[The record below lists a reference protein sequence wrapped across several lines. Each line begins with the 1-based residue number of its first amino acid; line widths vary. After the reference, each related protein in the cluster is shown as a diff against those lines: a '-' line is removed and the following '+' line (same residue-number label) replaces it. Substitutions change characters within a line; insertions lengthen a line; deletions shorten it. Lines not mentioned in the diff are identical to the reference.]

1 MTASQVFFGNW
12 MNQELNLED
21 KTELS
26 QLQKEIFKSQEKRN
40 AEEKLRRMLLPS
52 LNEVFAEEEL
62 GNCLK
67 KRLPIFVEISR
78 GGSY

>member
-12 MNQELNLED
+12 MNEEIDLED
-21 KTELS
+21 KTQLS
-26 QLQKEIFKSQEKRN
+26 QWQKEMFKSQERKK

-62 GNCLK
+62 GNCFK

-78 GGSY
+78 GG